1 MQSRLGDFT
10 PKTSDLSPSEKI
22 KISEKFGKKKPLT
35 RQTELTSWLIHQGT
49 YYTQF
54 IWFSVKPGGQGAITL
69 GQE

>member
-10 PKTSDLSPSEKI
+10 PKTSDLHPSQKI

-49 YYTQF
+49 YTQF